1 MAIRLALLRH
11 HYRSDWE
18 WTGDDLRV
26 AEEWLADWRAA
37 VARPEG
43 AATAPVVEAV
53 RAALA
58 DDLDA
63 PAAVDAVRRWA
74 VATNEGADT
83 SEPVPATWS
92 AGSSTRASAS
102 ASDDQSSPESRRLR

>member
-18 WTGDDLRV
+18 WTDGDLTR
-26 AEEWLADWRAA
+26 AETWLADWRAA
-37 VARPEG
+37 VGRPSG
-43 AATAPVVEAV
+43 AATAGVVRAV
-53 RAALA
+53 REALS

-63 PAAVDAVRRWA
+63 PAATDAVRRWA

-83 SEPVPATWS
+83 SEPG
-92 AGSSTRASAS
+92 AG
-102 ASDDQSSPESRRLR
+102 DVIRRLVDASLGIAL